1 MYRPGFEPLGSMI
14 DFKYPDPVRFNHT
27 VQSISQAQR
36 DSCENLPIARVYQ
49 RKMDIWLLR
58 LLAIA

>member
-1 MYRPGFEPLGSMI
+1 MLDIDGSPGEINF
-14 DFKYPDPVRFNHT
+14 H
-27 VQSISQAQR
+27 QSISQAQR